1 MARKDDL
8 GRRGEDCAAAYLE
21 RAGYRII
28 ARNWRCREGEIDV
41 IVAQTDIVAFVEVKT
56 RSSTRFGHPFEAITA
71 VKLARMR
78 RLAAVWC
85 AQSDIWP
92 HRIRLDVI
100 AVIMGPTVIRAAAPS
115 TAPSTAPSAEPI
127 IEHLIGVL

>member
-8 GRRGEDCAAAYLE
+8 GRRGEDCAAAYLD

-28 ARNWRCREGEIDV
+28 ARNWRCSEGEIDL
-41 IVAQTDIVAFVEVKT
+41 IVEHSGTVAFVEVKT

-78 RLAAVWC
+78 RLAAAWC
-85 AQSDIWP
+85 AQTDTWP
-92 HRIRLDVI
+92 QHIRLDVI
-100 AVIMGPTVIRAAAPS
+100 AVITGPTVIRGAVP
-115 TAPSTAPSAEPI
+115 TAEPV
-127 IEHLIGVL
+127 IEHLTGVL